1 METKKGKYTPPQTQ
15 IIEIKQFTPILI
27 TSPGNGS
34 GNLPPTGN
42 DNNDNDWFN
51 G

>member
-1 METKKGKYTPPQTQ
+1 MKTEKGKYTPPQMQ
-15 IIEIKQFTPILI
+15 IIEIKQVASILT

-34 GNLPPTGN
+34 GILPPTGN
-42 DNNDNDWFN
+42 DNNDNDWN